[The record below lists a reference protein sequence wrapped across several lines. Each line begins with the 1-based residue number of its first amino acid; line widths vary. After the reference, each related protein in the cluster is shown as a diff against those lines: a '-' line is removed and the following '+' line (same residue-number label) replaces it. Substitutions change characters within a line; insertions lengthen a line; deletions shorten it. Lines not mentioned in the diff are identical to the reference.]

1 MEIKPM
7 ISLTTQSEY
16 LVELSEDQ
24 QEVVSGGGYY
34 HKCYKK
40 DRKYYPKN
48 KCYAKKYYKK
58 YSYC

>member
-1 MEIKPM
+1 M